1 MNKIYITQN
10 NIDQIL
16 DLNQWPTLGLNPTKG
31 ILFLGKVGVGK
42 TTILRKLASLH
53 DKICWGHPKCPAY
66 SHEGI
71 VVDNPKTINAK
82 SVNKLY
88 ENWGSKGLK
97 IVKSYDMFLDDIGS
111 EETFVN
117 HFGTKISPV
126 EDLLFDR
133 NENKSLKTF
142 ATSNLNLDRLKSVY
156 GERMGDRWAEMFNIV
171 IIEGESRR

>member
-1 MNKIYITQN
+1 
-10 NIDQIL
+10 
-16 DLNQWPTLGLNPTKG
+16 
-31 ILFLGKVGVGK
+31 
-42 TTILRKLASLH
+42 
-53 DKICWGHPKCPAY
+53 
-66 SHEGI
+66 
-71 VVDNPKTINAK
+71 
-82 SVNKLY
+82 
-88 ENWGSKGLK
+88 
-97 IVKSYDMFLDDIGS
+97 MFLDDIGS